1 MSDEKGE
8 EVKAQRYRYDSKDIR
23 YNSVMAN
30 TSPITLA
37 F

>member
-8 EVKAQRYRYDSKDIR
+8 EVKAQDTEMTAKIIR
-23 YNSVMAN
+23 YISVMAN